1 MKNLFYKTA
10 FLNFCSSLFPNKRD
24 NVNRII
30 LKSVFILGITG
41 LVAFLLFVSVHFTKI
56 NNMQKLQN
64 QNSQLYSQLLS
75 EKQTALKTLKTQ
87 NSDFKAWVNI
97 ENTSVSYPVYQT
109 DNNNYYLSHN
119 QLKKKSAF
127 GSLFF
132 DSKDLLGG
140 KNTDR
145 NLVIYGKSPKN
156 DLLFSP
162 LKNYKSLHFLKQN
175 PYIDLITPG
184 GNEKYL
190 IFAVFVI
197 NSDPQDD
204 GNRIFDYKKS
214 EFETWEEFDLW
225 FSELTQRNLFVN
237 NIDVSNED
245 EFLTLVTDSPEFKG
259 AKLVVTA
266 RKMRNGDSTQNFSI
280 KPNKTPR
287 YPNIYYTLKGIKNPF
302 TNKEEDYVSQY

>member
-75 EKQTALKTLKTQ
+75 EKQTAVKTLKTQ

-97 ENTSVSYPVYQT
+97 PNTSVSYPVYQT

-132 DSKDLLGG
+132 DAKDSLSE
-140 KNTDR
+140 KTDR
-145 NLVIYGKSPKN
+145 NLVIYGNSPKN

-184 GNEKYL
+184 GNRKYL

-225 FSELTQRNLFVN
+225 FSELTQRNLFSN

-245 EFLTLVTDSPEFKG
+245 EFLTLVTDSGEFKG

-266 RKMRNGDSTQNFSI
+266 RKMRNGDSMQNFYI

-302 TNKEEDYVSQY
+302 TNKEEKYVSQH

>member
-10 FLNFCSSLFPNKRD
+10 LRNFCNSLFPNKRD

-75 EKQTALKTLKTQ
+75 EKQTALKTLKIQ

-97 ENTSVSYPVYQT
+97 ENTSVSYPIYQT

-119 QLKKKSAF
+119 QLKKKSSF

-132 DSKDLLGG
+132 DAKDLLGG

-145 NLVIYGKSPKN
+145 NLVIYGNSSKN

-175 PYIDLITPG
+175 PYIDLITPD

-197 NSDPQDD
+197 NSNPQDD
-204 GNRIFDYKKS
+204 RNYIFDYKKS
-214 EFETWEEFDLW
+214 NFENREEFDLW
-225 FSELTQRNLFVN
+225 FSELTQRNLYVN
-237 NIDVSNED
+237 NIDVTNED
-245 EFLTLVTDSPEFKG
+245 EFLTLVTDTVEFKG

-266 RKMRNGDSTQNFSI
+266 RKMRDGDSTQKLYI

-287 YPNIYYTLKGIKNPF
+287 YPNIYYTSKGIENPF

>member
-10 FLNFCSSLFPNKRD
+10 FLNFCNSLFPNKRD

-41 LVAFLLFVSVHFTKI
+41 LVAFLLSVSVYFNKI

-87 NSDFKAWVNI
+87 NSDFKAWINI

-132 DSKDLLGG
+132 DAKDSLSE
-140 KNTDR
+140 KVTDR
-145 NLVIYGKSPKN
+145 NLVIYGNSPKS

-175 PYIDLITPG
+175 SYIDLITPG
-184 GNEKYL
+184 GNQKYV

-214 EFETWEEFDLW
+214 EFETREEFDLW
-225 FSELTQRNLFVN
+225 FSELTQRNLYEN
-237 NIDVSNED
+237 NIDVTSED
-245 EFLTLVTDSPEFKG
+245 EFLTLVTDSGEFKG
-259 AKLVVTA
+259 AKLVVAA
-266 RKMRNGDSTQNFSI
+266 RKMRDGDNTQNFYI

-302 TNKEEDYVSQY
+302 TNKEEDYVSQH

>member
-10 FLNFCSSLFPNKRD
+10 LRNFCNSLFPNKRD

-64 QNSQLYSQLLS
+64 QNSQLYSKLLS
-75 EKQTALKTLKTQ
+75 EKQTALKTLKIQ

-119 QLKKKSAF
+119 QLKKKSSF

-132 DSKDLLGG
+132 DAKDLLGA

-145 NLVIYGKSPKN
+145 NLVIYGNSSKN

-175 PYIDLITPG
+175 PYIDLITLD

-197 NSDPQDD
+197 NSNPQDD
-204 GNRIFDYKKS
+204 RNYIFDYKKS
-214 EFETWEEFDLW
+214 KFENREEFDLW
-225 FSELTQRNLFVN
+225 FSELTQRSLFVN
-237 NIDVSNED
+237 SIDVTSED
-245 EFLTLVTDSPEFKG
+245 EFLTLVTDSVEFKG
-259 AKLVVTA
+259 AKLVVTS
-266 RKMRNGDSTQNFSI
+266 RKMRDGDSTQKLYI

-287 YPNIYYTLKGIKNPF
+287 YPNIYYTSKGIENPF
-302 TNKEEDYVSQY
+302 TNKEEDYVPQY